1 MINTDPATG
10 HGDAGAQQDE
20 DVQDGD
26 VNAILRSG
34 ARGAV
39 VLAGLATAI
48 VVAMWFAFYL
58 LVFVPRAIAP

>member
-1 MINTDPATG
+1 MINSDPATDE
-10 HGDAGAQQDE
+10 GDASTQQDA
-20 DVQDGD
+20 D

-48 VVAMWFAFYL
+48 VVAIWLAFYL
-58 LVFVPRAIAP
+58 LVFVPRAIPP

>member
-1 MINTDPATG
+1 MLNSDPPA
-10 HGDAGAQQDE
+10 GDRDTSAQQDA
-20 DVQDGD
+20 D

-34 ARGAV
+34 STGAV

-48 VVAMWFAFYL
+48 VVAIWFAFYL

>member
-1 MINTDPATG
+1 MLNSDPPTG
-10 HGDAGAQQDE
+10 DGDTSAQQDA
-20 DVQDGD
+20 D

-34 ARGAV
+34 AKGAV

-48 VVAMWFAFYL
+48 VVAIWFAFYL

>member
-1 MINTDPATG
+1 MINSDPATSESDSG
-10 HGDAGAQQDE
+10 TQQDA
-20 DVQDGD
+20 D

-48 VVAMWFAFYL
+48 VVAIWFAFYF